1 MRASTSEPPTATSDR
16 TRPDSRHAPP
26 PSRRPPLTQ
35 SQRVPSGHDGD
46 EDHQAHR
53 GSGARHA
60 HHHSQSHVAAS
71 GHSSGTAPSTSL
83 QQEQLGVEIA
93 PLERALREAAAAES
107 IAAESTIALAK
118 QGEQMKRIDGKL
130 DRIGQQLNTSDKIVS
145 SIASWTGMLT
155 SWITGGGTAAAP
167 PPAAG
172 SSSQASSSSSQ
183 VDRPASSSIK
193 GDAGAPGSRIPIRG
207 VKASGPSPAPGM
219 TQTETAQLEHL
230 EASIGRLKVTAVG
243 MGKELETQNRQLERL
258 GDKTRAVNNHM
269 ERTNN
274 KVKGLL

>member
-1 MRASTSEPPTATSDR
+1 
-16 TRPDSRHAPP
+16 
-26 PSRRPPLTQ
+26 
-35 SQRVPSGHDGD
+35 
-46 EDHQAHR
+46 
-53 GSGARHA
+53 
-60 HHHSQSHVAAS
+60 
-71 GHSSGTAPSTSL
+71 
-83 QQEQLGVEIA
+83 
-93 PLERALREAAAAES
+93 
-107 IAAESTIALAK
+107 
-118 QGEQMKRIDGKL
+118 MKRIDGKL